1 MKFNNSFITVYEL
14 EAALGFGLLLAIK
27 LLISI
32 FLKILTVTIL
42 VGFPKSDHKCHHYNL
57 PYAFLLLWY
66 VYLDRDYTNY
76 AGSHEQS
83 L

>member
-1 MKFNNSFITVYEL
+1 MSL
-14 EAALGFGLLLAIK
+14 EAASGFGFMLAIK

-32 FLKILTVTIL
+32 FLKVLTVTIL

-57 PYAFLLLWY
+57 PYGFLLLLY
-66 VYLDRDYTNY
+66 IYLDRDY
-76 AGSHEQS
+76 GSHEQS

>member
-1 MKFNNSFITVYEL
+1 MSL
-14 EAALGFGLLLAIK
+14 EAASVFGLLLAIK

-32 FLKILTVTIL
+32 FLEILTVTIL
-42 VGFPKSDHKCHHYNL
+42 VGYSKSDHKYHHYNL
-57 PYAFLLLWY
+57 PYAFLLLLY
-66 VYLDRDYTNY
+66 IYLDKDYTNY